1 MCVCFF
7 SSFSVPCGGRDQQPS
22 RFFVE
27 LREGGIEDAD
37 WNWTG
42 FVVDRICMPKKK
54 NGWEGA

>member
-1 MCVCFF
+1 MCCF

-37 WNWTG
+37 WSWTG
-42 FVVDRICMPKKK
+42 FVVDRICMPKKR
-54 NGWEGA
+54 GWEGA